1 MWMTYL
7 VLFPIPSLYMKK
19 RILFLLALYFMW
31 LPLLAIQ
38 KPVFMLYHHAL
49 ASGCS
54 LIDYLKVITHGLLLD
69 CTIAGYLT
77 TLPLLMTLVSV
88 WLPGSFYRKLLKG
101 YFGIMAVLIAAI
113 FSVDVALYGYWG
125 FRLDA
130 TLFFYLQSPG
140 DAMAS
145 VPLGQFFAQLLMF
158 AVYAF
163 GIYWVLKR
171 FIVPLFPETQVR
183 KRLGGSLIIILS
195 GGILFIPIRGGV
207 TTSTAN
213 VGMVY
218 FSQNQFL
225 NHSAINPC
233 FSLIASLSKQ
243 QDFAAQ
249 FNFFPEEER
258 KEVMDTLSP
267 HSTRGHKGTNPAD
280 ADLQQKPLQ
289 SLLNTS
295 RPNILI
301 ILMESFSAN
310 AIGAV
315 GGDSIITPNLNRLSR
330 EGVLFTNMYANS
342 FRTDRGIVS
351 VLNGYLAQPTTS
363 IMKYP
368 AKSQTLPSIAK
379 TLTNEG
385 YVADMLYGGD
395 INFTNMQSYF
405 FSSGYS
411 RITADRDFPL
421 TSRLSKWGAHDHL
434 VFNRL
439 LEDMKAEA
447 ADTASAE
454 NAHPFFQVLQTSSS
468 HEPFEV
474 PYRRLANDRL
484 NAFAYTDSCVGDFV
498 KRFRE
503 LPQWKNTVLVLVP
516 DHLGAYPEHL
526 NNLSVDRY
534 QIPLLLIGGAVSEPR
549 RIDIYGS
556 QHDIAAT
563 LLAQLSLPHQEFV
576 FSKDMLNPASPH
588 FAFFAVP
595 DAFGMVTP
603 DNQLIFNCEAN
614 AVAVDEGSTKGKNL
628 LPGKAYLQKLYDDIA
643 KR

>member
-1 MWMTYL
+1 
-7 VLFPIPSLYMKK
+7 MKK

-77 TLPLLMTLVSV
+77 ALPLLMTLVSV

-101 YFGIMAVLIAAI
+101 YFGIMAVSIAAI

-183 KRLGGSLIIILS
+183 KRLGGSLIFILL

-218 FSQNQFL
+218 FSKNQFL

-258 KEVMDTLSP
+258 EEIMGTLST
-267 HSTRGHKGTNPAD
+267 HSRMECGNEEGDTIPQA
-280 ADLQQKPLQ
+280 
-289 SLLNTS
+289 LLNTS

-315 GGDSIITPNLNRLSR
+315 GGDSAITPNLNRLSR

-368 AKSQTLPSIAK
+368 A
-379 TLTNEG
+379 
-385 YVADMLYGGD
+385 
-395 INFTNMQSYF
+395 
-405 FSSGYS
+405 
-411 RITADRDFPL
+411 R
-421 TSRLSKWGAHDHL
+421 
-434 VFNRL
+434 
-439 LEDMKAEA
+439 
-447 ADTASAE
+447 
-454 NAHPFFQVLQTSSS
+454 
-468 HEPFEV
+468 
-474 PYRRLANDRL
+474 
-484 NAFAYTDSCVGDFV
+484 
-498 KRFRE
+498 
-503 LPQWKNTVLVLVP
+503 
-516 DHLGAYPEHL
+516 
-526 NNLSVDRY
+526 
-534 QIPLLLIGGAVSEPR
+534 
-549 RIDIYGS
+549 
-556 QHDIAAT
+556 
-563 LLAQLSLPHQEFV
+563 
-576 FSKDMLNPASPH
+576 
-588 FAFFAVP
+588 
-595 DAFGMVTP
+595 
-603 DNQLIFNCEAN
+603 
-614 AVAVDEGSTKGKNL
+614 
-628 LPGKAYLQKLYDDIA
+628 A
-643 KR
+643 KRYLPLPRA

>member
-1 MWMTYL
+1 
-7 VLFPIPSLYMKK
+7 MKK
-19 RILFLLALYFMW
+19 RILFLLALFFIW
-31 LPLLAIQ
+31 LPLLAVQ
-38 KPVFMLYHHAL
+38 KPVFLLYHHAL

-54 LIDYLKVITHGLLLD
+54 LSDYLKVITHGLLLD
-69 CTIAGYLT
+69 CTMAGYLT
-77 TLPLLMTLVSV
+77 ALPLLMTLVSI
-88 WLPGSFYRKLLKG
+88 WLPGTFYKKLLKG

-130 TLFFYLQSPG
+130 TLFFYLQSPK

-145 VPLGQFFAQLLMF
+145 VPLGQFFAQLGMF
-158 AVYAF
+158 VVYAS
-163 GIYWVLKR
+163 GIYWVLKKC
-171 FIVPLFPETQVR
+171 IVPLFPETQVR
-183 KRLGGSLIIILS
+183 KRLSGSLVILLS

-258 KEVMDTLSP
+258 KEVMETLSSSP
-267 HSTRGHKGTNPAD
+267 RTGYGNEEDSM
-280 ADLQQKPLQ
+280 KPQ
-289 SLLNTS
+289 TLLNTS

-310 AIGAV
+310 AVGAV
-315 GGDSIITPNLNRLSR
+315 GGDSVITPNLNQLSR

-379 TLTNEG
+379 SLTNEG
-385 YVADMLYGGD
+385 YIANMLYGGD

-405 FSSGYS
+405 FGSGYS
-411 RITADRDFPL
+411 RITADRDFPI
-421 TSRLSKWGAHDHL
+421 TSRLSKWGANDDITFRYL
-434 VFNRL
+434 Y
-439 LEDMKAEA
+439 EDIKSRDNQAPWL
-447 ADTASAE
+447 TT
-454 NAHPFFQVLQTSSS
+454 FLTLSS

-474 PYRRLANDRL
+474 PYHRLDEMGLYPNSI
-484 NAFAYTDSCVGDFV
+484 AFTDSCIGHFIE
-498 KRFRE
+498 KLKE
-503 LPQWKNTVLVLVP
+503 LPVWKNTLVIFVS
-516 DHLGAYPEHL
+516 DHGYPYPKDVTGYEPR
-526 NNLSVDRY
+526 RY
-534 QIPLLLIGGAVSEPR
+534 HIPMLWIGGAVKEPVV
-549 RIDIYGS
+549 IDKLAN
-556 QHDIAAT
+556 QTDLAAT
-563 LLAQLSLPHQEFV
+563 LLNQLGIDH
-576 FSKDMLNPASPH
+576 
-588 FAFFAVP
+588 
-595 DAFGMVTP
+595 DAFTFSRNILSPDYPEYAFYTYSNGFGFIDSTGISVYDNEGKKTLIETP
-603 DNQLIFNCEAN
+603 R
-614 AVAVDEGSTKGKNL
+614 EGSDLRLRKGKAL
-628 LPGKAYLQKLYDDIA
+628 LQTLYDDLGN
-643 KR
+643 R